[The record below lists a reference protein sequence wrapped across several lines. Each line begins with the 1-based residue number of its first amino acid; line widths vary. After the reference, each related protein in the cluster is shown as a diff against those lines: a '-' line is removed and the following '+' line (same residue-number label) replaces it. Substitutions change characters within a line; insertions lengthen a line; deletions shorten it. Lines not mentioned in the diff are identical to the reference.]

1 MSEVKNQLK
10 LSREAEAAFRVEP
23 KTFFCLF
30 SETRKNRQN
39 PKTRSKF
46 FLKVEDLGDDNGD
59 DDDED
64 NDDNND
70 NMARQ
75 RPGASTTDRNCDPL
89 KTCSTRQIMKSL
101 PKGTGHVSS
110 VL

>member
-39 PKTRSKF
+39 PKTRSTF
-46 FLKVEDLGDDNGD
+46 FLKVEDLGGGDNDED
-59 DDDED
+59 DDD
-64 NDDNND
+64 DDNYD
-70 NMARQ
+70 VA
-75 RPGASTTDRNCDPL
+75 
-89 KTCSTRQIMKSL
+89 KTRCVYNWPKLWAMKNVFS
-101 PKGTGHVSS
+101 KTNNVKSA
-110 VL
+110 

>member
-70 NMARQ
+70 NKARQ
-75 RPGASTTDRNCDPL
+75 RPGSSTTDRNCDP
-89 KTCSTRQIMKSL
+89 
-101 PKGTGHVSS
+101 
-110 VL
+110 